1 MENLNKILFCFGQG
15 YCANNLVELLS
26 AKGWVC
32 FGSGRT
38 KNSDKII
45 FDGQT
50 PIKNF
55 ESLAE
60 PVTHILISIPPQN
73 SHGDTV
79 FYHHLK
85 DLYKLSCLKWIG
97 YLSTTGVYGDTS
109 GKKVDESQP
118 TFPSSLRSKRRVEAE
133 NNWIEEFQKNQL
145 PIHIFRLPGIYGPG
159 RSVFDQLR
167 AGTAKRIIK
176 PGHKFSRI
184 HVDDIVS
191 CLIASM
197 ERPSPGAIYNVCDDH
212 PAAPEEVVTYASK
225 LIETE
230 PPPRIPFE
238 LAKLTMTKMAL
249 SFWKDNRTVDNSL
262 IKKELNFKLKY
273 PSYREGLAAIY
284 KNERQLGKR

>member
-1 MENLNKILFCFGQG
+1 M
-15 YCANNLVELLS
+15 
-26 AKGWVC
+26 
-32 FGSGRT
+32 
-38 KNSDKII
+38 
-45 FDGQT
+45 
-50 PIKNF
+50 
-55 ESLAE
+55 
-60 PVTHILISIPPQN
+60 QN
-73 SHGDTV
+73 SHGDPV

-133 NNWIEEFQKNQL
+133 KNWIEEFQKNQL

-167 AGTAKRIIK
+167 AGTAKRIIR
-176 PGHKFSRI
+176 PEHKFSRI

-197 ERPSPGAIYNVCDDH
+197 ESPSPGAIYNVCDDH

-225 LIETE
+225 LIEAE

-249 SFWKDNRTVDNSL
+249 SFWNDNRTVDNSL

-273 PSYREGLAAIY
+273 PSYREGLVAIY
-284 KNERQLGKR
+284 KNDKKLGKR